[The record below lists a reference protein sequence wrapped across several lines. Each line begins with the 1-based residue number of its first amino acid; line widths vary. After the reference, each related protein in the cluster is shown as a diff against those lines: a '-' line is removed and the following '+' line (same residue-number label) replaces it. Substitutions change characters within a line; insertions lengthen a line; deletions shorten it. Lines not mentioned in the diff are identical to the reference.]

1 MACHSSPYV
10 CESRGVN
17 ACVHNYKNK
26 CRGIGCQTSPKQ
38 KLTEPATSNV
48 RIVVLIKT
56 ETSVKI
62 WAWLYFIYT
71 YTMVSCDSILTTGI
85 AYQMFFF
92 LTTEIKIVW
101 SEQKILISV
110 VRNEHTTEQS
120 DHLASFILKIW
131 SRKFFSSSSSGNA
144 NCSRVGNAS
153 RLSSLFEN

>member
-17 ACVHNYKNK
+17 ACVHKNK
-26 CRGIGCQTSPKQ
+26 CRGIGCLTSPKQ

-56 ETSVKI
+56 ETSVKL

-92 LTTEIKIVW
+92 LTTEIKIFC
-101 SEQKILISV
+101 SDQTILISV

-131 SRKFFSSSSSGNA
+131 SRKILSSSSSGNA